1 MCALTAINTGR
12 LEVMN
17 IFFIIGACIFVTGLY
32 IEIKADNQKSRFRS
46 IPENR
51 EFFFQYC
58 DLFSGF
64 GDIYENQPFFTRRI
78 GVTKDINGNTIQ
90 NKIHAGIRLSG
101 KLTNK
106 LRVGLLNMQT
116 AEDEMNLIPSN
127 NNTVL
132 SFQQSIFSKSN
143 FKFLFVNR
151 QKTSENNSLLN
162 QEKYNRVLGFDYNF
176 ISKDDKIR
184 GKVFFYNTFSPSVNK
199 EGFSTGGWI
208 NYNTRKNRFRTAFF
222 KTTPNFTS
230 DLGFTRRTDFKKNY
244 TSYNR
249 VFYPKSKSIQ
259 SIEFGPQLY
268 YIDKPGLKNQ
278 VTDRRFSAN
287 LSFNFKNTSGDYV
300 SLNDE
305 QFKNR
310 VVVVQIMGT
319 WCPNCLDETQF
330 FLSYIKDNPSTD
342 IAFVALSFEAAR
354 TEKKAMDRIQ
364 LMVDRFDIPYPVLL
378 AQFGSVDTK
387 IAQEKLPMLKEIRS
401 YPTTIIIDKSG
412 KVNSIHTGFN
422 GPATGKAFEDFKM
435 EFDEEIKSL
444 VSN

>member
-1 MCALTAINTGR
+1 MNCKYCISMAIIKRILVKLALSFFGILLFQSCQNSSIEPQLGNYRAEMITKDGSVLPFRFELIKDSDQLIMKVDNDKETLIYDDIRYENDSIKIFMPPFDAVIIAKVGHGSLEGIYLKEESGTKTSFKAIISDAPKFESNETPNLDLNGQFR
-12 LEVMN
+12 TVFRPEKPYPGLG
-17 IFFIIGACIFVTGLY
+17 IFSQKGNQVSGTFRKNSGDTRFLSGIVFKDSILLSTFDGAHPYL
-32 IEIKADNQKSRFRS
+32 IKAAKLGDTIHGNLYYQSNS
-46 IPENR
+46 I
-51 EFFFQYC
+51 
-58 DLFSGF
+58 
-64 GDIYENQPFFTRRI
+64 
-78 GVTKDINGNTIQ
+78 TKFWMI
-90 NKIHAGIRLSG
+90 
-101 KLTNK
+101 
-106 LRVGLLNMQT
+106 
-116 AEDEMNLIPSN
+116 
-127 NNTVL
+127 
-132 SFQQSIFSKSN
+132 
-143 FKFLFVNR
+143 
-151 QKTSENNSLLN
+151 
-162 QEKYNRVLGFDYNF
+162 
-176 ISKDDKIR
+176 KDDN
-184 GKVFFYNTFSPSVNK
+184 YQLENSK
-199 EGFSTGGWI
+199 ELTQLKDGFETI
-208 NYNTRKNRFRTAFF
+208 
-222 KTTPNFTS
+222 
-230 DLGFTRRTDFKKNY
+230 
-244 TSYNR
+244 
-249 VFYPKSKSIQ
+249 
-259 SIEFGPQLY
+259 
-268 YIDKPGLKNQ
+268 
-278 VTDRRFSAN
+278 
-287 LSFNFKNTSGDYV
+287 SFNFKNTSGDYV

-305 QFKNR
+305 QFKNK

>member
-1 MCALTAINTGR
+1 MAIIKRILVKLALSFFGIFLFQSCQNSSIEPQLGNYRAEMITKDGSVLPFRFELIKDSDQLIMKVDNDKETLIYDDIRYENDSIKIFMPPFDAVIIAKVGHGSLEGIYLKEESGTKTSFKAIISDAPKFESNETPNLDLNGQFR
-12 LEVMN
+12 TVFRPEKPYPGLG
-17 IFFIIGACIFVTGLY
+17 IFSQKGNQVSGTFRKNSGDTRFLSGIVFKDSILLSTFDGAHPYL
-32 IEIKADNQKSRFRS
+32 IKAAKLGDTIHGNLYYQSNS
-46 IPENR
+46 I
-51 EFFFQYC
+51 
-58 DLFSGF
+58 
-64 GDIYENQPFFTRRI
+64 
-78 GVTKDINGNTIQ
+78 TKFWMI
-90 NKIHAGIRLSG
+90 
-101 KLTNK
+101 
-106 LRVGLLNMQT
+106 
-116 AEDEMNLIPSN
+116 
-127 NNTVL
+127 
-132 SFQQSIFSKSN
+132 
-143 FKFLFVNR
+143 
-151 QKTSENNSLLN
+151 
-162 QEKYNRVLGFDYNF
+162 
-176 ISKDDKIR
+176 KDDN
-184 GKVFFYNTFSPSVNK
+184 YQLENSK
-199 EGFSTGGWI
+199 ELTQLKDGFETI
-208 NYNTRKNRFRTAFF
+208 
-222 KTTPNFTS
+222 
-230 DLGFTRRTDFKKNY
+230 
-244 TSYNR
+244 
-249 VFYPKSKSIQ
+249 
-259 SIEFGPQLY
+259 
-268 YIDKPGLKNQ
+268 
-278 VTDRRFSAN
+278 
-287 LSFNFKNTSGDYV
+287 SFNFKNTSGDYV

-305 QFKNR
+305 QFKNK

>member
-1 MCALTAINTGR
+1 MATIKQILVKLALSFFSIFLFQSCQNSSIEPQLGNYRAEMITKDGSVLPFRFELIKDSDQLIMKVDNDKETLIYDDIRYENDSIKIFMPPFDAVIIAKVGHGSLEGIYLKEESGTKTSFKAIISDAPKFESNETPNLDLNGQFR
-12 LEVMN
+12 TVFRPEKPYPGLG
-17 IFFIIGACIFVTGLY
+17 IFSQKGNQVSGTFRKNSGDTRFLSGIVFKDSILLSTFDGAHPYL
-32 IEIKADNQKSRFRS
+32 IKAAKLGDTIHGNLYYQSNS
-46 IPENR
+46 I
-51 EFFFQYC
+51 
-58 DLFSGF
+58 
-64 GDIYENQPFFTRRI
+64 
-78 GVTKDINGNTIQ
+78 TKFWMI
-90 NKIHAGIRLSG
+90 
-101 KLTNK
+101 
-106 LRVGLLNMQT
+106 
-116 AEDEMNLIPSN
+116 
-127 NNTVL
+127 
-132 SFQQSIFSKSN
+132 
-143 FKFLFVNR
+143 
-151 QKTSENNSLLN
+151 
-162 QEKYNRVLGFDYNF
+162 
-176 ISKDDKIR
+176 KDDN
-184 GKVFFYNTFSPSVNK
+184 YQLENSK
-199 EGFSTGGWI
+199 ELTQLKDGFETI
-208 NYNTRKNRFRTAFF
+208 
-222 KTTPNFTS
+222 
-230 DLGFTRRTDFKKNY
+230 
-244 TSYNR
+244 
-249 VFYPKSKSIQ
+249 
-259 SIEFGPQLY
+259 
-268 YIDKPGLKNQ
+268 
-278 VTDRRFSAN
+278 
-287 LSFNFKNTSGDYV
+287 SFNFKNTSGDYV

-305 QFKNR
+305 QFKNK

>member
-1 MCALTAINTGR
+1 MNCKYCISMAIIKRILVKLALSFFSIFLFQSCQNSSIEPQLGNYRAEMITKDGSVLPFRFELIKDSDQLIMKVDNDKETLIYDDIRYENDSIKIFMPPFDAVIIAKVGHGSLEGIYLKEESGTKTSFKAIISDAPKFESNETPNLDLNGQFR
-12 LEVMN
+12 TVFRPEKPYPGLG
-17 IFFIIGACIFVTGLY
+17 IFSQKGNQVSGTFRKNSGDTRFLSGIVFKDSILLSTFDGAHPYL
-32 IEIKADNQKSRFRS
+32 IKAAKLGDTIHGNLYYQSSS
-46 IPENR
+46 I
-51 EFFFQYC
+51 
-58 DLFSGF
+58 
-64 GDIYENQPFFTRRI
+64 
-78 GVTKDINGNTIQ
+78 TKFWMI
-90 NKIHAGIRLSG
+90 
-101 KLTNK
+101 
-106 LRVGLLNMQT
+106 
-116 AEDEMNLIPSN
+116 
-127 NNTVL
+127 
-132 SFQQSIFSKSN
+132 
-143 FKFLFVNR
+143 
-151 QKTSENNSLLN
+151 
-162 QEKYNRVLGFDYNF
+162 
-176 ISKDDKIR
+176 KDDN
-184 GKVFFYNTFSPSVNK
+184 YQLENSK
-199 EGFSTGGWI
+199 ELTQLKDGFETI
-208 NYNTRKNRFRTAFF
+208 
-222 KTTPNFTS
+222 
-230 DLGFTRRTDFKKNY
+230 
-244 TSYNR
+244 
-249 VFYPKSKSIQ
+249 
-259 SIEFGPQLY
+259 
-268 YIDKPGLKNQ
+268 
-278 VTDRRFSAN
+278 
-287 LSFNFKNTSGDYV
+287 SFNFKNTSGDYV

-305 QFKNR
+305 QFKNK

>member
-1 MCALTAINTGR
+1 MG
-12 LEVMN
+12 
-17 IFFIIGACIFVTGLY
+17 IFSQKGNQVSGTFRKNSGDTRFLSGIVFKDSILLSTFDGAHPYL
-32 IEIKADNQKSRFRS
+32 IKAAKLGDTIHGNLYYQSSS
-46 IPENR
+46 I
-51 EFFFQYC
+51 
-58 DLFSGF
+58 
-64 GDIYENQPFFTRRI
+64 
-78 GVTKDINGNTIQ
+78 TKFWMI
-90 NKIHAGIRLSG
+90 
-101 KLTNK
+101 
-106 LRVGLLNMQT
+106 
-116 AEDEMNLIPSN
+116 
-127 NNTVL
+127 
-132 SFQQSIFSKSN
+132 
-143 FKFLFVNR
+143 
-151 QKTSENNSLLN
+151 
-162 QEKYNRVLGFDYNF
+162 
-176 ISKDDKIR
+176 KDDN
-184 GKVFFYNTFSPSVNK
+184 YQLENSK
-199 EGFSTGGWI
+199 ELTQLKDGFETI
-208 NYNTRKNRFRTAFF
+208 
-222 KTTPNFTS
+222 
-230 DLGFTRRTDFKKNY
+230 
-244 TSYNR
+244 
-249 VFYPKSKSIQ
+249 
-259 SIEFGPQLY
+259 
-268 YIDKPGLKNQ
+268 
-278 VTDRRFSAN
+278 
-287 LSFNFKNTSGDYV
+287 SFNFKNTSGDYV

-378 AQFGSVDTK
+378 AQFVSVDTK

>member
-1 MCALTAINTGR
+1 MAIIKRILVKLALSFFSIFLFQSCQNSSIEPQLGNYRAEMITKDGSVLPFRFELIKDSDQLIMKVDNDKETLIYDDIRYENDSIKIFMPPFDAVIIAKVGHGSLEGIYLKEESGTKTSFKAIISDAPKFESNETPNLDLNGQFR
-12 LEVMN
+12 TVFRPEKPYPGLG
-17 IFFIIGACIFVTGLY
+17 IFSQKGNQVSGTFRKNSGDTRFLSGIVFKDSILLSTFDGAHPYL
-32 IEIKADNQKSRFRS
+32 IKAAKLGDTIHGNLYYQSSS
-46 IPENR
+46 I
-51 EFFFQYC
+51 
-58 DLFSGF
+58 
-64 GDIYENQPFFTRRI
+64 
-78 GVTKDINGNTIQ
+78 TKFWMI
-90 NKIHAGIRLSG
+90 
-101 KLTNK
+101 
-106 LRVGLLNMQT
+106 
-116 AEDEMNLIPSN
+116 
-127 NNTVL
+127 
-132 SFQQSIFSKSN
+132 
-143 FKFLFVNR
+143 
-151 QKTSENNSLLN
+151 
-162 QEKYNRVLGFDYNF
+162 
-176 ISKDDKIR
+176 KDDN
-184 GKVFFYNTFSPSVNK
+184 YQLENSK
-199 EGFSTGGWI
+199 ELTQLKDGFETI
-208 NYNTRKNRFRTAFF
+208 
-222 KTTPNFTS
+222 
-230 DLGFTRRTDFKKNY
+230 
-244 TSYNR
+244 
-249 VFYPKSKSIQ
+249 
-259 SIEFGPQLY
+259 
-268 YIDKPGLKNQ
+268 
-278 VTDRRFSAN
+278 
-287 LSFNFKNTSGDYV
+287 SFNFKNTSGDYV

-305 QFKNR
+305 QFKNK